1 MRLAEANWPKDVE
14 ECECKERATRVYEA
28 SVKKECS
35 VLDDEAAY
43 GDCKRYFYD
52 IWQKALN
59 KCAGIEPSK
68 CETKAEGAYR

>member
-1 MRLAEANWPKDVE
+1 VDLSLQEALEKCK
-14 ECECKERATRVYEA
+14 CEQEATRVYEA

-35 VLDDEAAY
+35 VLDDEADYDA
-43 GDCKRYFYD
+43 CKSHFYD
-52 IWQKALN
+52 LWQKALD